1 MSWGLGTGVW
11 GLFIMRR
18 VVGAIV
24 VLLVLG
30 IIAVVA
36 NVLIH
41 GVSARGAP
49 TRAEVVLARTM
60 RHVAVPAKVRSLKD
74 PIAPTPAALQEGREH
89 FADHCAQCHGND
101 GRGQT
106 EIGRNLYPRAP
117 DMTSADTQKLSDGE
131 LFAIIRNGVRLTGMP
146 AWAEDHTEAD
156 DWKLVLFIR
165 HLPRMSK
172 EEAESMKAL
181 NPVSPMDMREEQEE
195 REFLSGGDTH
205 K

>member
-1 MSWGLGTGVW
+1 
-11 GLFIMRR
+11 MRR
-18 VVGAIV
+18 AVAVIVLFVV
-24 VLLVLG
+24 VLVAA
-30 IIAVVA
+30 AVV

-41 GVSARGAP
+41 GVSARDQP
-49 TRAEVVLARTM
+49 TRFEAALARTL
-60 RHVAVPAKVRSLKD
+60 RHFAVPANLRTAKNPVASS
-74 PIAPTPAALQEGREH
+74 AAALQEGREH

-106 EIGRNLYPRAP
+106 EMGRNLYPRSP
-117 DMTSADTQKLSDGE
+117 DMTLPETQELSDGE

-146 AWAEDHTEAD
+146 GWGGEHSEQD

-165 HLPRMSK
+165 HLPRMTK

-181 NPVSPMDMREEQEE
+181 NPVSPMEMREEQQE
-195 REFLSGGDTH
+195 REFLSGGDSH

>member
-1 MSWGLGTGVW
+1 
-11 GLFIMRR
+11 MRR
-18 VVGAIV
+18 AATVIIVLVLIV
-24 VLLVLG
+24 VVAVL
-30 IIAVVA
+30 A

-41 GVSARGAP
+41 GVSTRDAP
-49 TRAEVVLARTM
+49 TRGEVVLARTM
-60 RHVAVPAKVRSLKD
+60 RHFAVPAKLRSLKN
-74 PIAPTPAALQEGREH
+74 PTAATPAVLQEAREH

-106 EIGRNLYPRAP
+106 EMGRNLYPRAP

-165 HLPRMSK
+165 HLPRMTK

-181 NPVSPMDMREEQEE
+181 NPVSPMDMREEQQE
-195 REFLSGGDTH
+195 REFLSGGGEH